1 MRMWRRIGRRGRRGA
16 NLPSGA
22 KARISFGLVM
32 DELKL
37 VPFKA
42 KAKTNAKGAKESA
55 KGAEE

>member
-1 MRMWRRIGRRGRRGA
+1 
-16 NLPSGA
+16 
-22 KARISFGLVM
+22 M